1 MGVRLGELK
10 AACGG
15 NMERP
20 TKITFGDMR
29 EQGVR
34 GILIY
39 CAEYRCSH
47 SIAISGDP
55 WPDDLR
61 LSDIEG
67 RGLRQARRGREAGFQ
82 LVEGASAFLK
92 ASRRLG
98 SNSNHDR

>member
-1 MGVRLGELK
+1 
-10 AACGG
+10 
-15 NMERP
+15 MERP

-39 CAEYRCSH
+39 CADYRCSH

-67 RGLRQARRGREAGFQ
+67 RFVCHA
-82 LVEGASAFLK
+82 ASAALTSGRISIGTGNK
-92 ASRRLG
+92 
-98 SNSNHDR
+98 